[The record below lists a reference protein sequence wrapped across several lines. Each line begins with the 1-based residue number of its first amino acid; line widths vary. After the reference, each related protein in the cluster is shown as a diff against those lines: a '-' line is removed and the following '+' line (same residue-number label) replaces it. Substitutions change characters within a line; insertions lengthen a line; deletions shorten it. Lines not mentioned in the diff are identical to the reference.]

1 MKTMLKML
9 EVLNLITMRVVAG
22 ALLFAAGASAHAASA
37 QDAMQSALVEWVAA
51 KNGVS
56 AGQVEVAP
64 LDARVSVQPCA
75 GGYVFDYPFVSRESV
90 RVRCAKPN
98 WQLFVKVGF
107 TTPTQAL
114 PPVAVSKPV
123 NVAANPVA
131 SAPAATGQ
139 VVVATVNLQAGQ
151 VLHPEHLKLEKL
163 DAEKI
168 SKTHYLEI
176 AGLEGQELVR
186 AIRAG
191 EAIRLSDLRQATL
204 VRRGDLVL
212 MTVGSP
218 ATFQISVKAEALQ
231 DGKLGEQ
238 IRLRNTESGRT
249 LSAIVTGKGQAR
261 GV

>member
-1 MKTMLKML
+1 MNTMLKML
-9 EVLNLITMRVVAG
+9 EMLNLITMRVAAG
-22 ALLFAAGASAHAASA
+22 VLLLAAGASAHAASA

-75 GGYVFDYPFVSRESV
+75 GGYTFDYPFVSRESV

-114 PPVAVSKPV
+114 PPVAVNKPA
-123 NVAANPVA
+123 NAAA
-131 SAPAATGQ
+131 SAPAPTGH
-139 VVVATVNLQAGQ
+139 VVVSTVNLQAGQ

-186 AIRAG
+186 AVRAG
-191 EAIRLSDLRQATL
+191 EAIRTSDLRQATL
-204 VRRGDLVL
+204 VRRGDLVV

>member
-1 MKTMLKML
+1 MRQVLK
-9 EVLNLITMRVVAG
+9 VLNLITMRAFSG
-22 ALLFAAGASAHAASA
+22 ALLLAGCALSLAATP
-37 QDAMQSALVEWVAA
+37 QEAMQSALVEWVAA

-56 AGQVEVAP
+56 AAQVEVAP
-64 LDARVSVQPCA
+64 LDARVAVQPCA
-75 GGYVFDYPFVSRESV
+75 GGFVFDYPFVNRESV
-90 RVRCAKPN
+90 RVRCVKPN

-107 TTPTQAL
+107 TTPGQAL
-114 PPVAVSKPV
+114 PPVATSKP
-123 NVAANPVA
+123 A
-131 SAPAATGQ
+131 SPAGAAPAAAPGQ
-139 VVVATVNLQAGQ
+139 VVVATINLQAGQ

-168 SKTHYLEI
+168 SKAHYLEI

-186 AIRAG
+186 AVRAG
-191 EAIRLSDLRQATL
+191 DAIRMSDLRQATL
-204 VRRGDLVL
+204 VRRGEVVL
-212 MTVGSP
+212 MTVGTPGS
-218 ATFQISVKAEALQ
+218 FQISVKAEALQ

>member
-1 MKTMLKML
+1 MQAF
-9 EVLNLITMRVVAG
+9 AG
-22 ALLFAAGASAHAASA
+22 ALLLASCALSLAATP
-37 QDAMQSALVEWVAA
+37 QEAMQSALVEWVAA

-56 AGQVEVAP
+56 AAQVEVAP
-64 LDARVSVQPCA
+64 LDSRVAVQPCA
-75 GGYVFDYPFVSRESV
+75 GGFVFDYPFVNRESV
-90 RVRCAKPN
+90 RVRCVKPN

-107 TTPTQAL
+107 TTPGQAL
-114 PPVAVSKPV
+114 PPVATSKP
-123 NVAANPVA
+123 ASPAGAA
-131 SAPAATGQ
+131 SAAAPGQ
-139 VVVATVNLQAGQ
+139 VVVATINLQAGQ

-168 SKTHYLEI
+168 SKAHYLEI

-186 AIRAG
+186 AVRAG
-191 EAIRLSDLRQATL
+191 DAIRMSDLRQATL
-204 VRRGDLVL
+204 VRRGEVVL
-212 MTVGSP
+212 MTVGTPGS
-218 ATFQISVKAEALQ
+218 FQISVKAEALQ

>member
-1 MKTMLKML
+1 MKTMLK
-9 EVLNLITMRVVAG
+9 VPGILNLIMMRVVAG
-22 ALLFAAGASAHAASA
+22 ALLFAVGASAHAASA
-37 QDAMQSALVEWVAA
+37 QEAMQSALVEWVAA

-56 AGQVEVAP
+56 AGQVEIAP

-75 GGYVFDYPFVSRESV
+75 GGFMFDYPFVSRESV
-90 RVRCAKPN
+90 RVRCVKPN

-107 TTPTQAL
+107 TTPTQPL
-114 PPVAVSKPV
+114 PPVAVSKPAST
-123 NVAANPVA
+123 AASVPATA
-131 SAPAATGQ
+131 SQ
-139 VVVATVNLQAGQ
+139 VVVAAINLQAGQ

-168 SKTHYLEI
+168 SKAHYLEL

-186 AIRAG
+186 AVRAG
-191 EAIRLSDLRQATL
+191 EALRMSDLRQATL
-204 VRRGDLVL
+204 IRRGELVV

>member
-9 EVLNLITMRVVAG
+9 EILNLITMRVVAG
-22 ALLFAAGASAHAASA
+22 ALLCSAGASAHAASA
-37 QDAMQSALVEWVAA
+37 QEAMQSALVEWVAA
-51 KNGVS
+51 KNGVAS
-56 AGQVEVAP
+56 SQVEVAP

-75 GGYVFDYPFVSRESV
+75 GGFLFDYPFVSRESV
-90 RVRCAKPN
+90 RVRCTKPN

-107 TTPTQAL
+107 TTPTQTL
-114 PPVAVSKPV
+114 PPVAVSKPASTAV
-123 NVAANPVA
+123 
-131 SAPAATGQ
+131 SAPAAASQ
-139 VVVATVNLQAGQ
+139 VVVAAVNLQAGQ

-168 SKTHYLEI
+168 SKAHYLEI

-186 AIRAG
+186 AVRAG
-191 EAIRLSDLRQATL
+191 EALRMSDLRQATL
-204 VRRGDLVL
+204 IRRGELVV
-212 MTVGSP
+212 MTVGSA

-249 LSAIVTGKGQAR
+249 LSAIVTGKGQAL

>member
-1 MKTMLKML
+1 MNTMLKML
-9 EVLNLITMRVVAG
+9 EMLNLITMRVAAG
-22 ALLFAAGASAHAASA
+22 VLLLAAGASAHAASA

-75 GGYVFDYPFVSRESV
+75 GGYTFDYPFVSRESV

-114 PPVAVSKPV
+114 PPVAVNKPAK
-123 NVAANPVA
+123 AAA
-131 SAPAATGQ
+131 SAPVPTGH
-139 VVVATVNLQAGQ
+139 VVVSTVNLQAGQ

-163 DAEKI
+163 DTDKI
-168 SKTHYLEI
+168 SKAHYLEL

-186 AIRAG
+186 AVRAG
-191 EAIRLSDLRQATL
+191 EAIRMSDLRQATL
-204 VRRGDLVL
+204 IRRGDVVV
-212 MTVGSP
+212 MTVGTP
-218 ATFQISVKAEALQ
+218 GTFQISVKAEAMQ
-231 DGKLGEQ
+231 DGKMGEQ
-238 IRLRNTESGRT
+238 IKLRNTESGRT
-249 LSAIVTGKGQAR
+249 MSAIVTGKGQAR